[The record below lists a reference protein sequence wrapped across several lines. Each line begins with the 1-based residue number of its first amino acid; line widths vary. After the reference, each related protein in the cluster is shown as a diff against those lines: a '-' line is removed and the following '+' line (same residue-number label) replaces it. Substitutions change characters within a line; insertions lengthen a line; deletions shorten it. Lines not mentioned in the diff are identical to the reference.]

1 MQAPAFWEEKTLL
14 SHLLL
19 PLGWIFG
26 ACTDLHRMSATSFR
40 ASCPVICIGNLVA
53 GGAGK
58 TPIALAVAE
67 RLQKSGVIAHFLSR
81 GYLGQEKGPLRVN
94 LERHTARDVGDEPLL
109 LAVHAP
115 TWVSL
120 DRSAGALAASEG
132 ADVVIM
138 DDGFQNLSI
147 IKNYSLIVI
156 EGETGF
162 GNYRLITSGPL
173 RESIN
178 DGLARTDATII
189 IGDDKLGVS
198 NIIPE
203 SIPLLKAIITP
214 TLEGKKIS
222 GKRVIAFAGIGQ
234 PKKFFKT
241 LKEMEC
247 CVLSEHTFSDHHVY
261 TPNEILNICHE
272 ASALDAI
279 AVTTEK
285 DWVRLPSEVT
295 PLVKKIPV
303 KLEWQDS
310 EIIQSLLEQVINNYK
325 T

>member
-1 MQAPAFWEEKTLL
+1 MRTPKFWYNEPNII
-14 SHLLL
+14 SSALL
-19 PLGWIFG
+19 PLSKIYALSCNIRNKFINP
-26 ACTDLHRMSATSFR
+26 
-40 ASCPVICIGNLVA
+40 ASTTAPVICIGNLVA

-58 TPIALAVAE
+58 TLVALSLVNILKNHSVA
-67 RLQKSGVIAHFLSR
+67 FLTR
-81 GYLGQEKGPLRVN
+81 GYGGSFAGPIKVN
-94 LERHTARDVGDEPLL
+94 PETHSFKQVGDEALL
-109 LAVHAP
+109 LSRAAP
-115 TWVSL
+115 TWL
-120 DRSAGALAASEG
+120 AHNRIAGAQAAIADG
-132 ADVVIM
+132 AKVIIM

-162 GNYRLITSGPL
+162 GNYRLIPSGPL

>member
-81 GYLGQEKGPLRVN
+81 GYLGQERGPLRVD

-109 LAVHAP
+109 LAAHAP

-120 DRSAGALAASEG
+120 DRSAGALAASKG

-138 DDGFQNLSI
+138 DDGFQNGSVKKDLSI
-147 IKNYSLIVI
+147 VVVDGIY
-156 EGETGF
+156 GF
-162 GNYRLITSGPL
+162 GNGRVMPSGPL
-173 RESIN
+173 REALTG
-178 DGLARTDATII
+178 GLARADLIVVLGGSRSILKGATSTLPTAISARLEPAE
-189 IGDDKLGVS
+189 DSTKYLGRR
-198 NIIPE
+198 I
-203 SIPLLKAIITP
+203 
-214 TLEGKKIS
+214 
-222 GKRVIAFAGIGQ
+222 IAFAGIGRPQ
-234 PKKFFKT
+234 KFFDT
-241 LKEMEC
+241 ISEMGC
-247 CVLSEHTFSDHHVY
+247 DLVATHSFSDHYKYGAADLV
-261 TPNEILNICHE
+261 
-272 ASALDAI
+272 ALRTQAAQQDAELL
-279 AVTTEK
+279 TTEK
-285 DWVRLPSEVT
+285 DLVRIGRDNAEGISSLKVRVAWQNTASLDAV
-295 PLVKKIPV
+295 LAKKVDHGRP
-303 KLEWQDS
+303 
-310 EIIQSLLEQVINNYK
+310 
-325 T
+325 